1 MRVSQAPAGAFIL
14 FALAVSGLAGPS
26 PAAAQAGAPAM
37 PAALTRLAEQFWSW
51 RAGTQPLSGDDIP
64 RIERPAEWL
73 PDWSP
78 GTVAAERKAMAGF
91 GSTWKAIDT
100 TGWSIPARVDY
111 RLMGAAIDRVRWEL
125 DVTRL
130 WRRDPAFYLDQT
142 VGSLFDALL
151 APAPFDS
158 ERTHR
163 IIRRLEQIPLTLRQ
177 GKANLTEAAGP
188 FASLAIESVS
198 EIRPQLETVQR
209 ELAPLLQGPDAGR
222 FAPAME
228 RAIAALEQYRD
239 WLRQRLPALPV
250 RTAVGREAYL
260 GFLGRIAM
268 VPWSP
273 EQLVA
278 MARQDFERAVSFET
292 YERNR
297 NRELPELSIFP
308 SAAAQ
313 QARADSDEAR
323 VRRFLV
329 EHRILSVPDWL
340 HHYRTPPIPSY
351 LAPIA
356 SWGVDD
362 DLTSET
368 RLDQDGVSYRPPP
381 SAKLPYFYLAT
392 AKDPRPLL
400 VHEGVPGHYMQ
411 LALSWANPDPIRRR
425 YYDSNANEGIGF
437 YAEEM
442 MLQAG
447 FFDDSP
453 RTREI
458 IYNFMR
464 LRALRVEVDVKLA
477 LGEFSLEQAARY
489 LERTVPMDRE
499 TALGEAASFAARPG
513 QAITYEIG
521 KLQILQFLTD
531 ARLREGDRFSLQA
544 FHDNL
549 WKNGNVPISLVRWE
563 YLGRE

>member
-1 MRVSQAPAGAFIL
+1 MRLIKLSAKGIVL
-14 FALAVSGLAGPS
+14 VALAGSGWARPTLALAQAPS
-26 PAAAQAGAPAM
+26 PAA
-37 PAALTRLAEQFWSW
+37 PAALTRLAGQFWSW

-64 RIERPAEWL
+64 RIQRSPEWL
-73 PDWSP
+73 PDWSAS
-78 GTVAAERKAMAGF
+78 GVAAQRTAIAGF
-91 GSTWKAIDT
+91 TRTWKAIDT
-100 TGWSIPARVDY
+100 TGWTIPARVDY
-111 RLMGAAIDRVRWEL
+111 RLIGAALERVRWEL
-125 DVTRL
+125 DITRL
-130 WRRDPAFYLDQT
+130 WRRDPGFYLDQT
-142 VGSLFDALL
+142 VGSLFDVLL
-151 APAPFDS
+151 APGAFDP

-163 IIRRLEQIPLTLRQ
+163 LVRRVEQIPVTLSEGR
-177 GKANLTEAAGP
+177 ANLTEAVAP
-188 FASLAIESVS
+188 FATLAIENLS
-198 EIRPQLETVQR
+198 EIRPRLETVRR
-209 ELAPLLQGPDAGR
+209 ELTPLLQGPDAGK
-222 FAPAME
+222 FGPALD
-228 RAIAALEQYRD
+228 RAATALEQYGD
-239 WLRQRLPALPV
+239 WLRRRVRTLPA
-250 RTAVGREAYL
+250 RTAVGREAYV

-268 VPWSP
+268 VPWTP
-273 EQLVA
+273 EQLVS
-278 MARQDFERAVSFET
+278 MARQDFARAVSFEA
-292 YERNR
+292 YERERNR
-297 NRELPELSIFP
+297 ALPQLAIFP

-313 QARADSDEAR
+313 EARADSDEAR

-329 EHRILSVPDWL
+329 DHRILSVPSWL
-340 HHYRTPPIPSY
+340 HHYRTPPIPPY

-356 SWGVDD
+356 GWGVDD

-381 SAKLPYFYLAT
+381 SPTLPYFLLAT

-400 VHEGVPGHYMQ
+400 VHEGIPGHYMQ
-411 LALSWANPDPIRRR
+411 LALSWANPDAIRRR

-447 FFDDSP
+447 YFDDSP

-458 IYNFMR
+458 IYSFMR

-489 LERTVPMDRE
+489 LEHTVPMDRQ

-521 KLQILQFLTD
+521 KLQILQFLAE

-549 WKNGNVPISLVRWE
+549 WRNGNVPISLVRWE
-563 YLGRE
+563 YLAGE

>member
-1 MRVSQAPAGAFIL
+1 MRRSQALAGAFTL
-14 FALAVSGLAGPS
+14 LALAAPPGAAGQTP
-26 PAAAQAGAPAM
+26 GAPI
-37 PAALTRLAEQFWSW
+37 PPALTRLAERFWSW

-64 RIERPAEWL
+64 RIPRSAEWL

-78 GTVAAERKAMAGF
+78 GAVAAQRKALTDFTG
-91 GSTWKAIDT
+91 TWKAIDT
-100 TGWSIPARVDY
+100 TGWTIPARVDY
-111 RLMGAAIDRVRWEL
+111 RLMGAAIERVRWEL
-125 DVTRL
+125 DLTRL

-151 APAPFDS
+151 APAPFDP
-158 ERTHR
+158 ERTRR
-163 IIRRLEQIPLTLRQ
+163 IIRRVEQIPITLRE
-177 GKANLTEAAGP
+177 GKANLTEAVGP
-188 FASLAIESVS
+188 FAALAIESVS
-198 EIRPQLETVQR
+198 EIRPRLETVQR
-209 ELAPLLQGPDAGR
+209 ELTPLLQGPDTGR

-228 RAIAALEQYRD
+228 RAVAALEQYRD
-239 WLRQRLPALPV
+239 WLRQRLPTLPV
-250 RTAVGREAYL
+250 RTAVGREAYV
-260 GFLGRIAM
+260 GFLRRIAM

-278 MARQDFERAVSFET
+278 MARQDFQRAVSFEA

-308 SAAAQ
+308 SVAAQ
-313 QARADSDEAR
+313 QARADSDEVR

-340 HHYRTPPIPSY
+340 HHYRTPPMPSY
-351 LAPIA
+351 LVPIA

-477 LGEFSLEQAARY
+477 LGEFSLEQAAGY

-499 TALGEAASFAARPG
+499 TALSEAASFAARPG

-563 YLGRE
+563 YLGGE

>member
-1 MRVSQAPAGAFIL
+1 MRLSQALAGAFAL
-14 FALAVSGLAGPS
+14 FAVAGPPRALGQDQRS
-26 PAAAQAGAPAM
+26 PM
-37 PAALTRLAEQFWSW
+37 PVALTRLAEQFWSW
-51 RAGTQPLSGDDIP
+51 RAETQPLSGDDIP
-64 RIERPAEWL
+64 RIERSAEWL

-78 GTVAAERKAMAGF
+78 GAVTARRKAMAEF
-91 GSTWKAIDT
+91 TSIWKGIDT
-100 TGWSIPARVDY
+100 TGWGVPARVDY
-111 RLMGAAIDRVRWEL
+111 RLIGAAIERVRWEL
-125 DVTRL
+125 DITRL
-130 WRRDPAFYLDQT
+130 WRRDPSFYLDQT
-142 VGSLFDALL
+142 IGSLFDILL
-151 APAPFDS
+151 APAPFGP

-163 IIRRLEQIPLTLRQ
+163 LIRRLERIPVTLRE
-177 GKANLTEAAGP
+177 GKANLNEAVGP
-188 FASLAIESVS
+188 FAQVAISNLS
-198 EIRPQLETVQR
+198 EIRPQLETVRR
-209 ELAPLLQGPDAGR
+209 ELAPLLQGPEAGR
-222 FAPAME
+222 LTPAMD
-228 RAIAALEQYRD
+228 RAIAAIEQYRQ
-239 WLRQRLPALPV
+239 WLQQRLPALPV
-250 RTAVGREAYL
+250 RTAVGREAYV

-297 NRELPELSIFP
+297 NRDLPELPIFP

-313 QARADSDEAR
+313 QARAESDEAR

-329 EHRILSVPDWL
+329 ERRILSVPAWL
-340 HHYRTPPIPSY
+340 HHYRTPPMPAY

-400 VHEGVPGHYMQ
+400 VHEGIPGHYMQ

-447 FFDDSP
+447 LFDDSP

-477 LGEFSLEQAARY
+477 LGEYSIEQGAKY

-499 TALGEAASFAARPG
+499 TALGEGAFFAARPG

-521 KLQILQFLTD
+521 KLQILQFLSD
-531 ARLREGDRFSLQA
+531 ARLRQGDRFSLQA

-549 WKNGNVPISLVRWE
+549 WRNGNVPISLVRWE
-563 YLGRE
+563 YLGGE

>member
-1 MRVSQAPAGAFIL
+1 MRRSKVVAGALTIL
-14 FALAVSGLAGPS
+14 ALVGPDDAAGQ
-26 PAAAQAGAPAM
+26 AQGPPI
-37 PAALTRLAEQFWSW
+37 PAALTQLAERFWSW
-51 RAGTQPLSGDDIP
+51 RAETQPLSGDDIP
-64 RIERPAEWL
+64 RIPRSAGWL

-78 GTVAAERKAMAGF
+78 AAVAAQRKTMAGF
-91 GSTWKAIDT
+91 AAAWKAIDT

-111 RLMGAAIDRVRWEL
+111 RLTGAAIERVRWEL

-151 APAPFDS
+151 SPAPFEP
-158 ERTHR
+158 ERTQR
-163 IIRRLEQIPLTLRQ
+163 IVRRLEQIPVTLRE
-177 GKANLTEAAGP
+177 GKTNLTQAAGP
-188 FASLAIESVS
+188 FAALAIQSLS
-198 EIRPQLETVQR
+198 QIRPQLETVQR
-209 ELAPLLQGPDAGR
+209 KLTPLLQGPDTGR
-222 FAPAME
+222 FTPAME
-228 RAIAALEQYRD
+228 RAIAALERYRD
-239 WLRQRLPALPV
+239 WLGQRLPALPA
-250 RTAVGREAYL
+250 RTAVGREAYVR
-260 GFLGRIAM
+260 FLGRIAM

-313 QARADSDEAR
+313 QARADSNEAR

-329 EHRILSVPDWL
+329 ERRILSVPDWL
-340 HHYRTPPIPSY
+340 HHYRTPPMPSY

-362 DLTSET
+362 DLTSES

-400 VHEGVPGHYMQ
+400 VHEGIPGHYMQ

-531 ARLREGDRFSLQA
+531 ARLRQGDRFSLQA

-549 WKNGNVPISLVRWE
+549 WKNGNLPISLVRWE
-563 YLGRE
+563 YLGGE

>member
-1 MRVSQAPAGAFIL
+1 MRRSQALAGAFTL
-14 FALAVSGLAGPS
+14 LALAAPLGAVGQTP
-26 PAAAQAGAPAM
+26 GAPI
-37 PAALTRLAEQFWSW
+37 PPALTRLAERFWSW

-64 RIERPAEWL
+64 RIPRSAEWL
-73 PDWSP
+73 PNWSP
-78 GTVAAERKAMAGF
+78 GAVAAQRKALTDFTGA
-91 GSTWKAIDT
+91 WKAIDT
-100 TGWSIPARVDY
+100 TGWTIPARVDY
-111 RLMGAAIDRVRWEL
+111 RLMGAAIERGRWEL

-130 WRRDPAFYLDQT
+130 WRRDPALYLDQT

-151 APAPFDS
+151 APAAFDP
-158 ERTHR
+158 ERTGQ
-163 IIRRLEQIPLTLRQ
+163 IIRRVEQIPITLRE
-177 GKANLTEAAGP
+177 GKANLTEAARP
-188 FASLAIESVS
+188 FAALAIESLS
-198 EIRPQLETVQR
+198 EIGPQLETVQR
-209 ELAPLLQGPDAGR
+209 ELTPLLQGPEARR

-228 RAIAALEQYRD
+228 RAVAALEQYRY

-250 RTAVGREAYL
+250 RTAVGREAYV
-260 GFLGRIAM
+260 GFLRRIAM

-278 MARQDFERAVSFET
+278 MAQQDFERAVSFET

-313 QARADSDEAR
+313 QARADSDEVR

-340 HHYRTPPIPSY
+340 HHYRTPPMPSY

-362 DLTSET
+362 DFTSET

-400 VHEGVPGHYMQ
+400 VHEGIPGHYMQ

-477 LGEFSLEQAARY
+477 LGEYSLEQAARY
-489 LERTVPMDRE
+489 LERTVPMDRA
-499 TALGEAASFAARPG
+499 TALSEAASFAARPG
-513 QAITYEIG
+513 QAITYQIG

-531 ARLREGDRFSLQA
+531 ARLHEGDRFSLQA

-563 YLGRE
+563 YLGGE

>member
-1 MRVSQAPAGAFIL
+1 MRRSQALAGAFTL
-14 FALAVSGLAGPS
+14 LALVAPPNAAGQT
-26 PAAAQAGAPAM
+26 PAAPI
-37 PAALTRLAEQFWSW
+37 PAALTQLAERFWTW
-51 RAGTQPLSGDDIP
+51 RAGTQPLSGDDIT
-64 RIERPAEWL
+64 RIPRPAEWL

-78 GTVAAERKAMAGF
+78 GAVAAQRKATAGF
-91 GSTWKAIDT
+91 VAAWKAIDT
-100 TGWSIPARVDY
+100 TGWSTPARVDY
-111 RLMGAAIDRVRWEL
+111 RLMGAAIERVRWEL
-125 DVTRL
+125 EITRL

-151 APAPFDS
+151 SPAPFDP

-163 IIRRLEQIPLTLRQ
+163 IVRRVERIPTTLRE
-177 GKANLTEAAGP
+177 GKANLTEAVGP
-188 FASLAIESVS
+188 FAALAVESVS
-198 EIRPQLETVQR
+198 EIRPRLETVVR
-209 ELAPLLQGPDAGR
+209 ELTPLLQGPDARR

-228 RAIAALEQYRD
+228 AAAVALEQYRD
-239 WLRQRLPALPV
+239 WLRQQLPALPV
-250 RTAVGREAYL
+250 RTAVGRAAYV

-297 NRELPELSIFP
+297 DRNLPELSIFP

-313 QARADSDEAR
+313 EARADSDEAR

-392 AKDPRPLL
+392 AKDPRPLM
-400 VHEGVPGHYMQ
+400 VHEGIPGHYMQ

-521 KLQILQFLTD
+521 KLQILQFLAD
-531 ARLREGDRFSLQA
+531 ARLRDGDHFSLQA

-549 WKNGNVPISLVRWE
+549 WKNGNVPISLLRWE
-563 YLGRE
+563 YRGGG